1 MMAPVLKNS
10 FINTKPSRNDAIFHI
25 RHVAHFLIAREAL
38 SHHFGPKA
46 TLTPR
51 AQFLQPPLRHDF
63 NLFCWPYSSIYRQ
76 MEKQFSPGKVQGDL
90 PAIAISPLKPEAEF
104 EIQEITVLCRT
115 E

>member
-1 MMAPVLKNS
+1 M
-10 FINTKPSRNDAIFHI
+10 
-25 RHVAHFLIAREAL
+25 EAL
-38 SHHFGPKA
+38 PHRFGPKA

-63 NLFCWPYSSIYRQ
+63 NLFYWLYPSIYHQ
-76 MEKQFSPGKVQGDL
+76 MEKQFSLDKVQRDF
-90 PAIAISPLKPEAEF
+90 PAIAINPLKPEAEF